1 MGGSS
6 DNAFDLLLA
15 GVGIIAYGLLSMLSE
30 YLPQYLSSQ
39 HIGLTIMIAS
49 TVGSLITAYCSVIGG
64 YQHVD
69 FSLLLEVGFFGV
81 GLMWYK
87 FRGHVRPVKGME
99 ALFVGL
105 AFACSVFEKGDVLE
119 PNPNV
124 KDPDQ
129 ALAMS
134 LVVVTA
140 AVQFI
145 LDKQSA
151 IGAVAWLLFGEW
163 LIFTAWA
170 VWLGESREHGYGM
183 AHFSVLVIL
192 HCIGGAFM
200 LPDDEHELIPQHD
213 ESSPLNSKSSPL
225 RNVY

>member
-1 MGGSS
+1 MGHQQLTMGGSS

-39 HIGLTIMIAS
+39 HIGLTSI
-49 TVGSLITAYCSVIGG
+49 IGG

-69 FSLLLEVGFFGV
+69 FSLLLEVGFFAV
-81 GLMWYK
+81 GLKWYK

-163 LIFTAWA
+163 LILTAWA

-200 LPDDEHELIPQHD
+200 LPADEHELIPQHD
-213 ESSPLNSKSSPL
+213 ESSPLNNKSSPL

>member
-1 MGGSS
+1 MGHQQLTMGGSS

-49 TVGSLITAYCSVIGG
+49 TVGSLITAYCSIIGG

-69 FSLLLEVGFFGV
+69 FSLLLEVGFFAV

-124 KDPDQ
+124 IPRSSAGNVARSGHSCSSVYFRQ
-129 ALAMS
+129 A
-134 LVVVTA
+134 V
-140 AVQFI
+140 
-145 LDKQSA
+145 
-151 IGAVAWLLFGEW
+151 
-163 LIFTAWA
+163 
-170 VWLGESREHGYGM
+170 
-183 AHFSVLVIL
+183 
-192 HCIGGAFM
+192 
-200 LPDDEHELIPQHD
+200 
-213 ESSPLNSKSSPL
+213 
-225 RNVY
+225 